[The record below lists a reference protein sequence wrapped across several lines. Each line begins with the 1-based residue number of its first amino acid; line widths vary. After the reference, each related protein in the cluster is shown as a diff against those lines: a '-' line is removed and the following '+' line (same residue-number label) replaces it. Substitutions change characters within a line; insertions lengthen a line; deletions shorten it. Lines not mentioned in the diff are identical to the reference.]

1 MISLSLYDLLW
12 NLPVAVSPKNKAE
25 RVPMNY
31 TVQHIAEI
39 TNAQVIGDGNLVI
52 RNIAYDSRIIYST
65 KNTAFIAINTHKN
78 SGEKFIESAIDRGIN
93 VIISEHHYPDFENIT
108 WIIVENSV
116 EFLQK
121 LAKYHFENSHLQSIG
136 ITGSNGKTI
145 LKEWLYQCLWNEFPT
160 VKSPKSF
167 NSQIGLPL
175 SLLQINSTHKL
186 GIFEVGISKPDEM
199 EKLENIFHPQ
209 IGLLTHIGT
218 AHAANFSS
226 EEELIDEKIRLFK
239 DSEVIIYNGDNSS
252 VDQKI
257 KKSYSGRK
265 LISYG
270 IKKENNVFIKSNIS
284 RDENIIVEYFGEE
297 ISFPAHQRDEA
308 TLTNAMALITV
319 LKELNIENKKIVE
332 KINLLKAVEMRLESI
347 EGVKGNI
354 IINDSFN
361 LDLDSLKTALQFL
374 KEYNKSKKSLVL
386 TDIVGVNVNSQ
397 ELYEEVSELV
407 NEQHFDSVF
416 LIGDEISK
424 FSELFKAKTYT
435 FIDTKELIESK
446 HLTEIENQIVLLKGA
461 RKFEIEKLKDIL
473 ELRKHDT
480 VLEVNLNAILHNINY
495 HKSLLKPGTKMM
507 AMVKANAYGLGSFEV
522 SEFLQHHHIDYLGVA
537 YADEGVELRKKGITT
552 PIIVMNPEQHSYQTI
567 IEYDLE
573 PEIYSFRV
581 LELFYEAVQKSGY
594 DKKYPIHIKLETG
607 MHRLGFKDFELD
619 QLSETLSEKNLK
631 VQSMFSHLS
640 SSDMPEERAF
650 TLKQFEVFEKNSS
663 YLIEK
668 LGYTP
673 IRHILNSSGITS
685 YSEHQYDMVRI
696 GIGMLGES
704 SDHEIQKQLQSV
716 VSFKTVISQISMV
729 EGGESV
735 GYSRRYKADHLTRI
749 ATVPVGYADGIPR
762 LIGNQVGSLGVNK
775 TLAPIVGNI
784 CMDMMMINVDNI
796 PNVKEGDTVT
806 VFNAKPSLKEF
817 AGYCKTIT
825 YEVLTSISP
834 RVKRIYIKD

>member
-1 MISLSLYDLLW
+1 
-12 NLPVAVSPKNKAE
+12 
-25 RVPMNY
+25 MNY

-39 TNAQVIGDGNLVI
+39 TNAQIIGDGNLMI
-52 RNIAYDSRIIYST
+52 KNIAYDSRIIYST
-65 KNTAFIAINTHKN
+65 KNTAFIAINTPKN

-93 VIISEHHYPDFENIT
+93 VIISEHHYQEFENIT

-121 LAKYHFENSHLQSIG
+121 LAKYHFENSHLRSIG

-175 SLLQINSTHKL
+175 SLLQVNTSHQL
-186 GIFEVGISKPDEM
+186 GIFEVGISKPHEM
-199 EKLENIFHPQ
+199 EKLEDMFHPQ

-226 EEELIDEKIRLFK
+226 EEQLIDEKICLFK
-239 DSEVIIYNGDNSS
+239 NSEVIIYNGDNSL
-252 VDQKI
+252 VEQKI
-257 KKSYSGRK
+257 KKSYSDKK

-270 IKKENNVFIKSNIS
+270 FKKDNQVFIKNNIS
-284 RDENIIVEYFGEE
+284 KDDNIIVEYFGEE

-332 KINLLKAVEMRLESI
+332 KINLLKAVEMRLEAI
-347 EGVKGNI
+347 EGIKGNI
-354 IINDSFN
+354 VINDSFN

-374 KEYNKSKKSLVL
+374 NEYNKSKKSLVL
-386 TDIVGVNVNSQ
+386 TDIVGVNSNAK

-446 HLTEIENQIVLLKGA
+446 HLTEIENQIILLKGA
-461 RKFEIEKLKDIL
+461 RKFEIERLKDIL

-495 HKSLLKPGTKMM
+495 HKSLLNPGTKMM
-507 AMVKANAYGLGSFEV
+507 AMVKANAYGLGSYEV

-537 YADEGVELRKKGITT
+537 YVDEGVELRKKGITT

-567 IEYDLE
+567 IEYNLE

-619 QLSETLSEKNLK
+619 QLSETLSQKNLK

-640 SSDMPEERAF
+640 SSDMPEEKEF
-650 TLKQFEVFEKNSS
+650 TLKQLEVFEKNSS

-668 LGYTP
+668 LEYTP
-673 IRHILNSSGITS
+673 LRHILNSSGITS
-685 YSEHQYDMVRI
+685 YTNYQFDMVRI

-704 SDHEIQKQLQSV
+704 PDNEIQKQLQSV

-729 EGGESV
+729 ENGESV
-735 GYSRRYKADHLTRI
+735 GYSRRYKADHPTRI
-749 ATVPVGYADGIPR
+749 ATIPVGYADGIPR
-762 LIGNQVGSLGVNK
+762 LIGNQVGNVGINK

>member
-1 MISLSLYDLLW
+1 MD
-12 NLPVAVSPKNKAE
+12 
-25 RVPMNY
+25 Y

-39 TNAQVIGDGNLVI
+39 TNAQIIGDGNLLI
-52 RNIAYDSRIIYST
+52 KNIAYDSRIIYST
-65 KNTAFIAINTHKN
+65 KNTAFIAINTSKN

-93 VIISEHHYPDFENIT
+93 IIISEHHYPGFENIT

-116 EFLQK
+116 DFLQK
-121 LAKYHFENSHLQSIG
+121 LAKYHFENSHIQSIG

-175 SLLQINSTHKL
+175 SLLQINSSYQL
-186 GIFEVGISKPDEM
+186 GIFEVGISKPHEM

-226 EEELIDEKIRLFK
+226 EEELIDEKIKLFK
-239 DSEVIIYNGDNSS
+239 DSEVIIYNGDHSL

-257 KKSYSGRK
+257 KNSYSDKK

-270 IKKENNVFIKSNIS
+270 FKKDNQVFIKNNIS
-284 RDENIIVEYFGEE
+284 KDENIIVEYFGEE

-319 LKELNIENKKIVE
+319 LKELHIENKKIVE
-332 KINLLKAVEMRLESI
+332 KINLLKAVEMRLEAI
-347 EGVKGNI
+347 EGNKSNI
-354 IINDSFN
+354 VINDSFN

-374 KEYNKSKKSLVL
+374 NEYNKPKKSLVL
-386 TDIVGVNVNSQ
+386 TDIVGVNSNSQ

-407 NEQHFDSVF
+407 NEQNFDSVF
-416 LIGDEISK
+416 LIGDEISL
-424 FSELFKAKTYT
+424 FSELFKTKTYT
-435 FIDTKELIESK
+435 FIDTRELIESK
-446 HLTEIENQIVLLKGA
+446 YLTELENQIILLKGA
-461 RKFEIEKLKDIL
+461 RKFEIERLKDIL

-507 AMVKANAYGLGSFEV
+507 AMVKANAYGLGSYEV

-537 YADEGVELRKKGITT
+537 YVDEGVELRKKGITT
-552 PIIVMNPEQHSYQTI
+552 PIIVMNPEQHSYHTI
-567 IEYDLE
+567 IEYNLE

-581 LELFYEAVQKSGY
+581 LELFYEAVQKSGH

-619 QLSETLSEKNLK
+619 QLSETLSQKNLK

-640 SSDMPEERAF
+640 SSDMPEEKEF
-650 TLKQFEVFEKNSS
+650 TLKQLAVFEKNSS
-663 YLIEK
+663 YLTEK

-685 YSEHQYDMVRI
+685 YTDHQYDMVRI

-704 SDHEIQKQLQSV
+704 PDDEIQKQLQSV

-729 EGGESV
+729 ENGESV
-735 GYSRRYKADHLTRI
+735 GYSRKYKADHPTRI
-749 ATVPVGYADGIPR
+749 ATIPVGYADGIPR
-762 LIGNQVGSLGVNK
+762 LIGNQVGNLGVNK

-834 RVKRIYIKD
+834 RVKRIYIKN

>member
-1 MISLSLYDLLW
+1 
-12 NLPVAVSPKNKAE
+12 
-25 RVPMNY
+25 MNY
-31 TVQHIAEI
+31 TVQQIAAI
-39 TNAQVIGDGNLVI
+39 TNAQVIGDGDLMI
-52 RNIAYDSRIIYST
+52 KNIAFDSRIIYST

-78 SGEKFIESAIDRGIN
+78 SGEKFIESAIDRGIQ
-93 VIISEHHYPDFENIT
+93 VIISEHQYPQFENIT

-116 EFLQK
+116 DFLQK
-121 LAKYHFENSHLQSIG
+121 LAKYHFEHSHLQSIG

-175 SLLQINSTHKL
+175 SLLQINTSHTL
-186 GIFEVGISKPDEM
+186 GIFEVGISQPDEM
-199 EKLENIFHPQ
+199 ENLENIFHPQ

-226 EEELIDEKIRLFK
+226 EEELIDEKIKLFK
-239 DSEVIIYNGDNSS
+239 DSQVIIYNGDHSLVS
-252 VDQKI
+252 KKI
-257 KKSYSGRK
+257 KDLYSDKK

-270 IKKENNVFIKSNIS
+270 LKKENQVFIKNNIS
-284 RDENIIVEYFGEE
+284 KGENIIVEYFGQE

-308 TLTNAMALITV
+308 TLTNALALITV
-319 LKELNIENKKIVE
+319 LKELHVENQKIVE
-332 KINLLKAVEMRLESI
+332 KINTLKAVEMRLEAI
-347 EGVKGNI
+347 EGIKGNI
-354 IINDSFN
+354 VINDSFN

-374 KEYNKSKKSLVL
+374 KEYNKPKKSLVL
-386 TDIVGVNVNSQ
+386 TDIVGVNTNSQ

-424 FSELFKAKTYT
+424 FSELFKSKTYT

-446 HLTEIENQIVLLKGA
+446 HLTELENQIILLKGA
-461 RKFEIEKLKDIL
+461 RKFEIERLKDIL

-480 VLEVNLNAILHNINY
+480 VLEINLNAILHNINY

-507 AMVKANAYGLGSFEV
+507 AMVKANAYGLGSYEI

-537 YADEGVELRKKGITT
+537 FADEGAELRKKGITT
-552 PIIVMNPEQHSYQTI
+552 PIVVMNPEQHSYQTI
-567 IEYDLE
+567 IDYNLE

-581 LELFYEAVQKSGY
+581 LDLFYEAVQKSGY
-594 DKKYPIHIKLETG
+594 DQKYPIHIKLETG

-619 QLSETLSEKNLK
+619 QLSETLDHKNLK

-640 SSDMPEERAF
+640 SSDVPEEKEF
-650 TLKQFEVFEKNSS
+650 TLNQLETFEKNSS

-673 IRHILNSSGITS
+673 IRHILNSSGITC
-685 YSEHQYDMVRI
+685 YTNYQYNMVRI

-704 SDHEIQKQLQSV
+704 PSSEIQKQLQSV
-716 VSFKTVISQISMV
+716 VSFKTVISQISLV
-729 EGGESV
+729 ENGESV
-735 GYSRRYKADHLTRI
+735 GYSRKYKTDHQTRI
-749 ATVPVGYADGIPR
+749 ATIPVGYADGIPR
-762 LIGNQVGSLGVNK
+762 LIGNQIGKLGVHK

-784 CMDMMMINVDNI
+784 CMDMMMLNVDNI

-806 VFNAKPSLKEF
+806 IFNAYPSLKEF
-817 AGYCKTIT
+817 AAYCKTIT

>member
-1 MISLSLYDLLW
+1 
-12 NLPVAVSPKNKAE
+12 
-25 RVPMNY
+25 MNY
-31 TVQHIAEI
+31 TVQQIAAI
-39 TNAQVIGDGNLVI
+39 TNAEVIGDKNLVV
-52 RNIAYDSRIIYST
+52 RNIAYDSRIIYSI

-78 SGEKFIESAIDRGIN
+78 SGEKFIEAAIDRGITI
-93 VIISEHHYPDFENIT
+93 IISEHHYPQFENIT
-108 WIIVENSV
+108 WVIVKNSV
-116 EFLQK
+116 DFLQQ
-121 LAKYHFENSHLQSIG
+121 LAKYHFENSHLRSIG

-175 SLLQINSTHKL
+175 SLLQINDSHQL
-186 GIFEVGISKPDEM
+186 GIFEVGISHPNEM

-209 IGLLTHIGT
+209 IGLLTHIGN

-226 EEELIDEKIRLFK
+226 EEELIDEKIKLFK
-239 DSEVIIYNGDNSS
+239 DSEVIIYNGDHSL

-257 KKSYSGRK
+257 KKLYADKK

-270 IKKENNVFIKSNIS
+270 FKEENQVFIKKNTK
-284 RDENIIVEYFGEE
+284 DENIVVEYFGEE
-297 ISFPAHQRDEA
+297 ISFPAHQRDES
-308 TLTNAMALITV
+308 TLTNATALIAV
-319 LKELNIENKKIVE
+319 LKVLQVENKKIVE
-332 KINLLKAVEMRLESI
+332 KINLLKAVEMRLEAI
-347 EGVKGNI
+347 EGIKGNI
-354 IINDSFN
+354 VINDSFN

-374 KEYNKSKKSLVL
+374 KEYNKPKKSLVL
-386 TDIVGVNVNSQ
+386 TDIVGVNTNSQ

-407 NEQHFDSVF
+407 NEQNFDSVF
-416 LIGDEISK
+416 LIGNEISI
-424 FSELFKAKTYT
+424 FSDLFKSKTFT
-435 FIDTKELIESK
+435 FTDTKELIESK
-446 HLTEIENQIVLLKGA
+446 HLSEIENQIILLKGA

-480 VLEVNLNAILHNINY
+480 VLEINLNAILHNINY

-507 AMVKANAYGLGSFEV
+507 AMVKANAYGLGSYEI

-537 YADEGVELRKKGITT
+537 FADEGVELRKKGITT
-552 PIIVMNPEQHSYQTI
+552 PIVVMNPEQHSYQTI
-567 IEYDLE
+567 IEYNLE

-607 MHRLGFKDFELD
+607 MHRLGFKGFELD
-619 QLSETLSEKNLK
+619 QLSETLSQKNLK
-631 VQSMFSHLS
+631 VQSIFSHLS
-640 SSDMPEERAF
+640 SSDMPEEREF
-650 TLKQFEVFEKNSS
+650 TLDQLKTFDKNSS

-668 LGYTP
+668 LGYVP

-685 YSEHQYDMVRI
+685 YTNHQYDMVRI

-704 SDHEIQKQLQSV
+704 PDSEIQKQLQSV

-729 EGGESV
+729 ENGESV
-735 GYSRRYKADHLTRI
+735 GYSRKFKPDHPTKI
-749 ATVPVGYADGIPR
+749 ATIPVGYADGIPR
-762 LIGNQVGSLGVNK
+762 LIGNQVGSLGVHK

-784 CMDMMMINVDNI
+784 CMDMMMINVENI
-796 PNVKEGDTVT
+796 PNVKEGDMVT

>member
-1 MISLSLYDLLW
+1 
-12 NLPVAVSPKNKAE
+12 
-25 RVPMNY
+25 MNY

-39 TNAQVIGDGNLVI
+39 TNAQIIGDGNLMI
-52 RNIAYDSRIIYST
+52 KNIAYDSRIIYST

-93 VIISEHHYPDFENIT
+93 VIISEHHFPEFENIT

-121 LAKYHFENSHLQSIG
+121 LAKYHFENSHLQSVG

-175 SLLQINSTHKL
+175 SLLQINSSYQL
-186 GIFEVGISKPDEM
+186 GIFEVGISKPHEM
-199 EKLENIFHPQ
+199 EKLENMFHPQ

-226 EEELIDEKIRLFK
+226 EDELIDEKIKLFK
-239 DSEVIIYNGDNSS
+239 NSEVIIYNGDNSL
-252 VDQKI
+252 VEQKI
-257 KKSYSGRK
+257 KQSYPDKK

-270 IKKENNVFIKSNIS
+270 FKKKNQVFIKSNVS
-284 RDENIIVEYFGEE
+284 KDDNIIVDYFGEE
-297 ISFPAHQRDEA
+297 ITFPAHQRDEA
-308 TLTNAMALITV
+308 TLTNATALITV
-319 LKELNIENKKIVE
+319 LKELNIKNKKIVE
-332 KINLLKAVEMRLESI
+332 KINLLKAVEMRLEAI
-347 EGVKGNI
+347 EGIKGNI
-354 IINDSFN
+354 VINDSFN

-374 KEYNKSKKSLVL
+374 NEYNKSKKSLVL
-386 TDIVGVNVNSQ
+386 TDIVGVSTNVK

-416 LIGDEISK
+416 LIGDEISN

-446 HLTEIENQIVLLKGA
+446 HLTEIENQIILLKGA
-461 RKFEIEKLKDIL
+461 RKFEIERLKDIL

-507 AMVKANAYGLGSFEV
+507 AMVKANAYGLGSYEV

-537 YADEGVELRKKGITT
+537 YVDEGVELRKKGITT

-567 IEYDLE
+567 IEYNLE

-619 QLSETLSEKNLK
+619 QLSETLSQKNVK
-631 VQSMFSHLS
+631 VQSLFSHLS
-640 SSDMPEERAF
+640 SSDMPEEKEF
-650 TLKQFEVFEKNSS
+650 TLKQLEVFEKNSS
-663 YLIEK
+663 YLIQK
-668 LGYTP
+668 LEYTP
-673 IRHILNSSGITS
+673 LRHILNSSGITS
-685 YSEHQYDMVRI
+685 YTNYQFDMVRI

-704 SDHEIQKQLQSV
+704 PDNEIQKQLQSV

-729 EGGESV
+729 ENGESV
-735 GYSRRYKADHLTRI
+735 GYSRKYKADHLTRI
-749 ATVPVGYADGIPR
+749 ATIPVGYADGIPR
-762 LIGNQVGSLGVNK
+762 LIGNQVGNVGVNK
-775 TLAPIVGNI
+775 TLAPIIGNI
-784 CMDMMMINVDNI
+784 CMDMMMINIDDI

-817 AGYCKTIT
+817 AAYCKTIT

>member
-1 MISLSLYDLLW
+1 
-12 NLPVAVSPKNKAE
+12 
-25 RVPMNY
+25 MNY
-31 TVQHIAEI
+31 TVQQIAAI
-39 TNAQVIGDGNLVI
+39 TNAQVIGDGDLMI
-52 RNIAYDSRIIYST
+52 KNIAFDSRIIYST

-78 SGEKFIESAIDRGIN
+78 SGEKFIESAIDRGIQ
-93 VIISEHHYPDFENIT
+93 VIISEHQYPQFENIT

-116 EFLQK
+116 DFLQK
-121 LAKYHFENSHLQSIG
+121 LAKYHFEHSHLQSIG

-175 SLLQINSTHKL
+175 SLLQINTSHTL
-186 GIFEVGISKPDEM
+186 GIFEVGISQPDEM
-199 EKLENIFHPQ
+199 ENLENIFHPQ

-226 EEELIDEKIRLFK
+226 EEELVDEKIKLFK
-239 DSEVIIYNGDNSS
+239 DSQVIIYNGDHSLVS
-252 VDQKI
+252 KKI
-257 KKSYSGRK
+257 KDLYSDKK

-270 IKKENNVFIKSNIS
+270 LKKENQVFIKNNIS
-284 RDENIIVEYFGEE
+284 KGENIVVEYFGQE

-308 TLTNAMALITV
+308 TLTNALALITV
-319 LKELNIENKKIVE
+319 LKELHIENQKIVE
-332 KINLLKAVEMRLESI
+332 KINTLKAVEMRLEAI
-347 EGVKGNI
+347 EGIKGNI
-354 IINDSFN
+354 VINDSFN

-374 KEYNKSKKSLVL
+374 KEYNKPKKSLVL
-386 TDIVGVNVNSQ
+386 TDIVGVNTNSQ

-424 FSELFKAKTYT
+424 FSELFKSKTYT

-446 HLTEIENQIVLLKGA
+446 YLTELENQIILLKGA
-461 RKFEIEKLKDIL
+461 RKFEIERLKDIL

-480 VLEVNLNAILHNINY
+480 VLEINLNAILHNINY

-507 AMVKANAYGLGSFEV
+507 AMVKANAYGLGSYEI

-537 YADEGVELRKKGITT
+537 FADEGAELRKKGITT
-552 PIIVMNPEQHSYQTI
+552 PIVVMNPEQHSYQTI
-567 IEYDLE
+567 IDYNLE

-581 LELFYEAVQKSGY
+581 LDLFYEAVQKSGY
-594 DKKYPIHIKLETG
+594 DQKYPIHIKLETG

-619 QLSETLSEKNLK
+619 QLSETLDHKNLK

-640 SSDMPEERAF
+640 SSDVPEEKEF
-650 TLKQFEVFEKNSS
+650 TLNQLETFEKNSS

-685 YSEHQYDMVRI
+685 YTNYQYNMVRI

-704 SDHEIQKQLQSV
+704 PSSEIQKQLQSV
-716 VSFKTVISQISMV
+716 VSFKTVISQISLV
-729 EGGESV
+729 ENGESV
-735 GYSRRYKADHLTRI
+735 GYSRKYKTDHQTRI
-749 ATVPVGYADGIPR
+749 ATIPVGYADGIPR
-762 LIGNQVGSLGVNK
+762 LIGNQIGKLGVHK

-784 CMDMMMINVDNI
+784 CMDMMMLNVDNI

-806 VFNAKPSLKEF
+806 IFNAYPSLKEF
-817 AGYCKTIT
+817 AAYCKTIT

>member
-1 MISLSLYDLLW
+1 MISLSLYDLFW

-78 SGEKFIESAIDRGIN
+78 SGEKFIESAIDRGIS
-93 VIISEHHYPDFENIT
+93 VIISEHHHPEYENVT

-116 EFLQK
+116 DFLQK

-175 SLLQINSTHKL
+175 SLLQINNTHKL

-270 IKKENNVFIKSNIS
+270 FKKENNVFIKNNIS
-284 RDENIIVEYFGEE
+284 KDENIIVDYFGEE

-386 TDIVGVNVNSQ
+386 TDIVGVNVNLQ

-446 HLTEIENQIVLLKGA
+446 HLIEIENQIILLKGA

>member
-1 MISLSLYDLLW
+1 
-12 NLPVAVSPKNKAE
+12 
-25 RVPMNY
+25 MNY

-39 TNAQVIGDGNLVI
+39 TNSQFIGDGSLLI
-52 RNIAYDSRIIYST
+52 KNIAYDSRIIYSI

-78 SGEKFIESAIDRGIN
+78 SGEKFIESAMDKGIN
-93 VIISEHHYPDFENIT
+93 VIISEHHYPAFENIT

-121 LAKYHFENSHLQSIG
+121 LAKYHFEHSHLQSIG

-175 SLLQINSTHKL
+175 SLLQINNSHQL
-186 GIFEVGISKPDEM
+186 GIFEVGISKPHEM

-226 EEELIDEKIRLFK
+226 EEELINEKIILFK
-239 DSEVIIYNGDNSS
+239 NSEVIIYNGDNFL

-257 KKSYSGRK
+257 KKSYSDKK
-265 LISYG
+265 LIAYG
-270 IKKENNVFIKSNIS
+270 FKKENQVFIKNNIS
-284 RDENIIVEYFGEE
+284 KDENIIVEYLGEE

-308 TLTNAMALITV
+308 TLTNAMALISV

-332 KINLLKAVEMRLESI
+332 KINLLKAVEMRLEAI
-347 EGVKGNI
+347 EGIKGNI

-374 KEYNKSKKSLVL
+374 NEYKKSKKSLVL
-386 TDIVGVNVNSQ
+386 TDIVGVNSNAK

-407 NEQHFDSVF
+407 NEQNFDSVF
-416 LIGDEISK
+416 LIGDEISN
-424 FSELFKAKTYT
+424 FSELFKTKTYT

-446 HLTEIENQIVLLKGA
+446 HLTEIENQIILLKGA

-567 IEYDLE
+567 IEYNLE

-619 QLSETLSEKNLK
+619 QLNETLSHKNVK

-640 SSDMPEERAF
+640 SSDMPEEKEF
-650 TLKQFEVFEKNSS
+650 TLKQLEVFEKNSS

-673 IRHILNSSGITS
+673 IRHILNSAGITS
-685 YSEHQYDMVRI
+685 YKDHQHDMVRI

-704 SDHEIQKQLQSV
+704 ADPEIQKQLRSV
-716 VSFKTVISQISMV
+716 VSFKTVISQISTV
-729 EGGESV
+729 ENGESV
-735 GYSRRYKADHLTRI
+735 GYSRRYKADHPTRI
-749 ATVPVGYADGIPR
+749 ATIPVGYADGIPR
-762 LIGNQVGSLGVNK
+762 LIGNQVGNVGVNK

-784 CMDMMMINVDNI
+784 CMDMMMINVDHI

>member
-1 MISLSLYDLLW
+1 
-12 NLPVAVSPKNKAE
+12 
-25 RVPMNY
+25 MNY

-39 TNAQVIGDGNLVI
+39 TNAQVIGDGSLTI
-52 RNIAYDSRIIYST
+52 KNIAYDSRIIYSI

-78 SGEKFIESAIDRGIN
+78 SGEKFIESAIDRGIK
-93 VIISEHHYPDFENIT
+93 VIISEHQYPDFEDIT
-108 WIIVENSV
+108 WILVDNSV

-175 SLLQINSTHKL
+175 SLLQISHSHTL

-226 EEELIDEKIRLFK
+226 EEELIDEKILLFK
-239 DSEVIIYNGDNSS
+239 NSKVIIYNGDNSKVS
-252 VDQKI
+252 QKI
-257 KKSYSGRK
+257 KESYGDKK

-270 IKKENNVFIKSNIS
+270 LQKENQVFIKNNIS
-284 RDENIIVEYFGEE
+284 RDENIIVDYFGEE

-308 TLTNAMALITV
+308 TLTNALALITV
-319 LKELNIENKKIVE
+319 LKELHIENKKIVE
-332 KINLLKAVEMRLESI
+332 KINLLKAVEMRLEAI
-347 EGVKGNI
+347 EGIKGNI
-354 IINDSFN
+354 VINDSFN

-374 KEYNKSKKSLVL
+374 NEYNKPKKSLVL
-386 TDIVGVNVNSQ
+386 TDIVGVNTNSR

-424 FSELFKAKTYT
+424 FSELFNTKTYT
-435 FIDTKELIESK
+435 FIDTRELIDSK
-446 HLTEIENQIVLLKGA
+446 HLTELENQIILLKGA

-495 HKSLLKPGTKMM
+495 HKSLLKPETKMM
-507 AMVKANAYGLGSFEV
+507 AMVKANAYGLGSYEI

-537 YADEGVELRKKGITT
+537 YVDEGVELRKKGITI

-567 IEYDLE
+567 IEYNLE

-581 LELFYEAVQKSGY
+581 LDLFYEAVQKSGY

-607 MHRLGFKDFELD
+607 MHRLGFKDSELD
-619 QLSETLSEKNLK
+619 RLSETLSLKNLK

-640 SSDMPEERAF
+640 SSDMPEEKAF
-650 TLKQFEVFEKNSS
+650 TMKQLEVFEKNST
-663 YLIEK
+663 YLTEL
-668 LGYTP
+668 LGYSP

-685 YSEHQYDMVRI
+685 YTNHQYDMVRI

-704 SDHEIQKQLQSV
+704 PDTEIQRQLQPV
-716 VSFKTVISQISMV
+716 VSFKTVISQISTV
-729 EGGESV
+729 KAGESV
-735 GYSRRYKADHLTRI
+735 GYSRKYKAEQPTMI
-749 ATVPVGYADGIPR
+749 ATIPVGYADGIPR
-762 LIGNQVGSLGVNK
+762 LIGNQVGNVGINK
-775 TLAPIVGNI
+775 ILAPIVGNI

-796 PNVKEGDTVT
+796 PLVKEGDMVT
-806 VFNAKPSLKEF
+806 VFNAKPTLKEF

>member
-1 MISLSLYDLLW
+1 
-12 NLPVAVSPKNKAE
+12 
-25 RVPMNY
+25 MNY

-39 TNAQVIGDGNLVI
+39 TNAQVIGDGNLLI
-52 RNIAYDSRIIYST
+52 KNIAYDSRIIYST
-65 KNTAFIAINTHKN
+65 KNTAFIAINTQKN
-78 SGEKFIESAIDRGIN
+78 SGEKFIESAMDRGIN

-145 LKEWLYQCLWNEFPT
+145 LKEWLYQCVWNEFPT

-175 SLLQINSTHKL
+175 SLLQINSSHKL

-226 EEELIDEKIRLFK
+226 EEELIDEKIILFK
-239 DSEVIIYNGDNSS
+239 NSEVIIYNGDNSL

-257 KKSYSGRK
+257 KNSYSDKK

-270 IKKENNVFIKSNIS
+270 FKKENQVFIKNNIS
-284 RDENIIVEYFGEE
+284 KDENIIVDYFGEE
-297 ISFPAHQRDEA
+297 ISFPVHQRDEA
-308 TLTNAMALITV
+308 TLTNAMALISV

-332 KINLLKAVEMRLESI
+332 KINLLKAVEMRLEAI
-347 EGVKGNI
+347 EGIKGNI
-354 IINDSFN
+354 VINDSFN

-374 KEYNKSKKSLVL
+374 NEYNKSKKSLVL
-386 TDIVGVNVNSQ
+386 TDIVGVNSNAK

-416 LIGDEISK
+416 LIGNEIST
-424 FSELFKAKTYT
+424 FSELFKSKTFT

-446 HLTEIENQIVLLKGA
+446 YLTELENQIILLKGA

-480 VLEVNLNAILHNINY
+480 VLEVNLNALLHNINY

-567 IEYDLE
+567 IEYNLE

-619 QLSETLSEKNLK
+619 QLSETLSQKNVK

-640 SSDMPEERAF
+640 SSDMPEEKEF
-650 TLKQFEVFEKNSS
+650 TLKQLDIFEKNSS
-663 YLIEK
+663 YLIDK

-673 IRHILNSSGITS
+673 IRHILNSAGITN
-685 YSEHQYDMVRI
+685 YKDHQHDMVRI

-704 SDHEIQKQLQSV
+704 ADPEIQKQLRSV
-716 VSFKTVISQISMV
+716 VSFKTVISQISTV
-729 EGGESV
+729 ENGESV
-735 GYSRRYKADHLTRI
+735 GYSRKYKADHPTRI
-749 ATVPVGYADGIPR
+749 ATIPVGYADGIPR
-762 LIGNQVGSLGVNK
+762 LIGNQVGNVGVNK

-806 VFNAKPSLKEF
+806 VFNAQPSLKEF

>member
-1 MISLSLYDLLW
+1 
-12 NLPVAVSPKNKAE
+12 
-25 RVPMNY
+25 MNY
-31 TVQHIAEI
+31 TVQQIAAI
-39 TNAQVIGDGNLVI
+39 TNAEVIGDKNLVV
-52 RNIAYDSRIIYST
+52 RNIAYDSRIIYSI

-78 SGEKFIESAIDRGIN
+78 SGEKFIEAAIDRGITI
-93 VIISEHHYPDFENIT
+93 IISEHHYPQFENIT
-108 WIIVENSV
+108 WVIVKNSV
-116 EFLQK
+116 DFLQQ
-121 LAKYHFENSHLQSIG
+121 LAKYHFENSHLRSIG

-175 SLLQINSTHKL
+175 SLLQINDSHQL
-186 GIFEVGISKPDEM
+186 GIFEVGISHPNEM

-209 IGLLTHIGT
+209 IGLLTHIGN

-226 EEELIDEKIRLFK
+226 EKELIDEKIKLFK
-239 DSEVIIYNGDNSS
+239 DSEVIIYNGDHSL

-257 KKSYSGRK
+257 KKLYADKK

-270 IKKENNVFIKSNIS
+270 FKEENQVFIKKNTK
-284 RDENIIVEYFGEE
+284 DENIVVEYFGEE
-297 ISFPAHQRDEA
+297 ISFPAHQRDES
-308 TLTNAMALITV
+308 TLTNATALIAV
-319 LKELNIENKKIVE
+319 LKVLQVENKKIVE
-332 KINLLKAVEMRLESI
+332 KINLLKAVEMRLEAI
-347 EGVKGNI
+347 EGIKGNI
-354 IINDSFN
+354 VINDSFN

-374 KEYNKSKKSLVL
+374 KEYNKPKKSLVL
-386 TDIVGVNVNSQ
+386 TDIVGVNTNSQ

-407 NEQHFDSVF
+407 NEQNFDSVF
-416 LIGDEISK
+416 LIGNEIST
-424 FSELFKAKTYT
+424 FSDLFKSKTFT
-435 FIDTKELIESK
+435 FTDTKELIESK
-446 HLTEIENQIVLLKGA
+446 HLSEIENQIILLKGA

-480 VLEVNLNAILHNINY
+480 VLEINLNAILHNINY

-507 AMVKANAYGLGSFEV
+507 AMVKANAYGLGSYEI

-537 YADEGVELRKKGITT
+537 FADEGVELRKKGITT
-552 PIIVMNPEQHSYQTI
+552 PIVVMNPEQHSYQTI
-567 IEYDLE
+567 IEYNLE

-607 MHRLGFKDFELD
+607 MHRLGFKGFELD
-619 QLSETLSEKNLK
+619 QLSETLSQKNLK
-631 VQSMFSHLS
+631 VQSIFSHLS
-640 SSDMPEERAF
+640 SSDMPEEREF
-650 TLKQFEVFEKNSS
+650 TLDQLKTFDKNSS

-668 LGYTP
+668 LGYVP

-685 YSEHQYDMVRI
+685 YTNHQYDMVRI

-704 SDHEIQKQLQSV
+704 PDSEIQKQLQSV

-729 EGGESV
+729 ENGESV
-735 GYSRRYKADHLTRI
+735 GYSRKFKPDHPTKI
-749 ATVPVGYADGIPR
+749 ATIPVGYADGIPR
-762 LIGNQVGSLGVNK
+762 LIGNQVGSLGVHK

-784 CMDMMMINVDNI
+784 CMDMMMINVENI
-796 PNVKEGDTVT
+796 PNVKEGDMVT

>member
-1 MISLSLYDLLW
+1 
-12 NLPVAVSPKNKAE
+12 
-25 RVPMNY
+25 MNY
-31 TVQHIAEI
+31 TVQQIAEI
-39 TNAQVIGDGNLVI
+39 TNAEIIGDKTLVVK
-52 RNIAYDSRIIYST
+52 NIAYDSRIIYSI

-78 SGEKFIESAIDRGIN
+78 SGEKFIEAAIDRGIN
-93 VIISEHHYPDFENIT
+93 IIISEHHYPQFENII
-108 WIIVENSV
+108 WIIVKNSV
-116 EFLQK
+116 DFLQQ
-121 LAKYHFENSHLQSIG
+121 LAKYHYENSHLRSIG

-175 SLLQINSTHKL
+175 SLLQINNSHQL
-186 GIFEVGISKPDEM
+186 GIFEVGISHPNEM
-199 EKLENIFHPQ
+199 EKLEHIFHPQ

-226 EEELIDEKIRLFK
+226 EEELIDEKIKLFK
-239 DSEVIIYNGDNSS
+239 DSEVIIYNGDHSL
-252 VDQKI
+252 VDEKI
-257 KKSYSGRK
+257 KKLYSDKK

-270 IKKENNVFIKSNIS
+270 FKKENQVFIKKNIK
-284 RDENIIVEYFGEE
+284 DENIVVDYFGEE
-297 ISFPAHQRDEA
+297 ISFPAHQRDES
-308 TLTNAMALITV
+308 TLTNATALISV
-319 LKELNIENKKIVE
+319 LKVLQVENKKIVE
-332 KINLLKAVEMRLESI
+332 KINLLKAVEMRLEAI
-347 EGVKGNI
+347 EGIKGNI

-374 KEYNKSKKSLVL
+374 KEYNKPKKSLVL
-386 TDIVGVNVNSQ
+386 TDIVGVNSNSQ

-407 NEQHFDSVF
+407 NEQNFDSVF
-416 LIGDEISK
+416 LIGDEISN
-424 FSELFKAKTYT
+424 FSELFKSNTYT

-446 HLTEIENQIVLLKGA
+446 HLSEIENQIILLKGA

-480 VLEVNLNAILHNINY
+480 VLEINLNAILHNINY
-495 HKSLLKPGTKMM
+495 HKSLLRPKTKMM
-507 AMVKANAYGLGSFEV
+507 AMVKANAYGLGSYEI

-537 YADEGVELRKKGITT
+537 FADEGVELRKKGITT
-552 PIIVMNPEQHSYQTI
+552 PIVVMNPEQHSYQTI
-567 IEYDLE
+567 IEYNLE

-607 MHRLGFKDFELD
+607 MHRLGFKGFELD

-631 VQSMFSHLS
+631 VQSIFSHLS
-640 SSDMPEERAF
+640 SSDLPEEKEF
-650 TLKQFEVFEKNSS
+650 TLDQLKTFDKNSS
-663 YLIEK
+663 HLIEK

-685 YSEHQYDMVRI
+685 YTDHQYDMVRI

-704 SDHEIQKQLQSV
+704 PDTEIQKQLQSV

-735 GYSRRYKADHLTRI
+735 GYSRRFKADHLTKI

-762 LIGNQVGSLGVNK
+762 LIGNQVGNLGVHK

-784 CMDMMMINVDNI
+784 CMDMMMINVENI

-806 VFNAKPSLKEF
+806 VFNAKPTLKEF

>member
-1 MISLSLYDLLW
+1 
-12 NLPVAVSPKNKAE
+12 
-25 RVPMNY
+25 MNY
-31 TVQHIAEI
+31 TVQQVADI
-39 TNAQVIGDGNLVI
+39 TNSQIIGDKDLMI
-52 RNIAYDSRIIYST
+52 KNIAFDSRIIYSI

-78 SGEKFIESAIDRGIN
+78 SGEKFIESAIGRGIN
-93 VIISEHHYPDFENIT
+93 VIISEHQYPQFENIT

-175 SLLQINSTHKL
+175 SLLQINNSYKL
-186 GIFEVGISKPDEM
+186 GIFEVGISHPHEM

-226 EEELIDEKIRLFK
+226 EEELIDEKIKLFK
-239 DSEVIIYNGDNSS
+239 DSEVIIYNGDHSL
-252 VDQKI
+252 VDEKI
-257 KKSYSGRK
+257 KKLYPGKK

-270 IKKENNVFIKSNIS
+270 LKIENNVFIKNNIS
-284 RDENIIVEYFGEE
+284 KDENVIVEYFGEE

-332 KINLLKAVEMRLESI
+332 KINLLKAVEMRLEAI
-347 EGVKGNI
+347 EGNKGNI

-374 KEYNKSKKSLVL
+374 NEYNKPKKSLVL
-386 TDIVGVNVNSQ
+386 TDIIGVNANSK

-407 NEQHFDSVF
+407 NEQYFDSVF

-446 HLTEIENQIVLLKGA
+446 HLTELENQIILLKGA

-495 HKSLLKPGTKMM
+495 HKSLLKSGTKMM
-507 AMVKANAYGLGSFEV
+507 AMVKANAYGLGSYEI

-537 YADEGVELRKKGITT
+537 YVDEGVELRKKGITT

-567 IEYDLE
+567 IEYNLE

-607 MHRLGFKDFELD
+607 MHRLGFKDHELD
-619 QLSETLSEKNLK
+619 QLSETLSDKNLK
-631 VQSMFSHLS
+631 IQSMFSHLS
-640 SSDMPEERAF
+640 SSDMPEEKDF
-650 TLKQFEVFEKNSS
+650 TLKQFEIFEKSSS

-668 LGYTP
+668 LGYAP
-673 IRHILNSSGITS
+673 LRHILNSSGITS
-685 YSEHQYDMVRI
+685 YTDHQYDMVRI

-704 SDHEIQKQLQSV
+704 PNPEIQKQLQSV

-729 EGGESV
+729 ESGESV
-735 GYSRRYKADHLTRI
+735 GYSRRYKADHPTKI

-762 LIGNQVGSLGVNK
+762 LIGNQVGSFGVNK

-784 CMDMMMINVDNI
+784 CMDMMMLNVENI

-806 VFNAKPSLKEF
+806 VFNSKPSLKEF
-817 AGYCKTIT
+817 ADYCKTIT

>member
-1 MISLSLYDLLW
+1 
-12 NLPVAVSPKNKAE
+12 
-25 RVPMNY
+25 MNY
-31 TVQHIAEI
+31 TVQQIAEI
-39 TNAQVIGDGNLVI
+39 TNAEVIGDKNLAVK
-52 RNIAYDSRIIYST
+52 NIAYDSRIIYSI

-78 SGEKFIESAIDRGIN
+78 SGEKFIEAAIDRGIN
-93 VIISEHHYPDFENIT
+93 VIISEHQYPQFEDIT
-108 WIIVENSV
+108 WIIVNNSV
-116 EFLQK
+116 DFLQQ
-121 LAKYHFENSHLQSIG
+121 LAKYHFENSHLRSIG

-175 SLLQINSTHKL
+175 SLLQINDSHEL
-186 GIFEVGISKPDEM
+186 GIFEVGISHPNEM

-209 IGLLTHIGT
+209 IGLLTHIGN

-226 EEELIDEKIRLFK
+226 EEELIDEKIKLFK
-239 DSEVIIYNGDNSS
+239 DSEIIIYNGDHSL

-257 KKSYSGRK
+257 KKLYADKK

-270 IKKENNVFIKSNIS
+270 FKKENQVFIKKNTK
-284 RDENIIVEYFGEE
+284 DENVIVEYFGEE
-297 ISFPAHQRDEA
+297 ISFPAHQRDES
-308 TLTNAMALITV
+308 TLTNATALIAV
-319 LKELNIENKKIVE
+319 LKVLQVENKKIVE
-332 KINLLKAVEMRLESI
+332 KINLLKAVEMRLEAI
-347 EGVKGNI
+347 EGIKGNI
-354 IINDSFN
+354 VINDSFN

-374 KEYNKSKKSLVL
+374 KEYNKPKKSLVL
-386 TDIVGVNVNSQ
+386 TDIVGVNTNSK

-407 NEQHFDSVF
+407 NEQNFDSVF

-424 FSELFKAKTYT
+424 FSELFKSKTYT

-446 HLTEIENQIVLLKGA
+446 HLSEIENQIILLKGA

-480 VLEVNLNAILHNINY
+480 VLEINLNAILHNINY
-495 HKSLLKPGTKMM
+495 HKSLLKPNTKMM
-507 AMVKANAYGLGSFEV
+507 AMVKANAYGLGSYEI

-537 YADEGVELRKKGITT
+537 FADEGVELRKKGITT

-567 IEYDLE
+567 IEYNLE

-640 SSDMPEERAF
+640 SSDMPEEREF
-650 TLKQFEVFEKNSS
+650 TMNQFKVFDKNSS

-673 IRHILNSSGITS
+673 LRHILNSSGITS
-685 YSEHQYDMVRI
+685 YTDHQYDMVRI

-704 SDHEIQKQLQSV
+704 PDSEIQKQLQSV

-729 EGGESV
+729 EDGESV
-735 GYSRRYKADHLTRI
+735 GYSRRFKADHLTKI
-749 ATVPVGYADGIPR
+749 ATIPVGYADGIPR

-784 CMDMMMINVDNI
+784 CMDMMMINVENV
-796 PNVKEGDTVT
+796 PNVKEGDMVT

>member
-1 MISLSLYDLLW
+1 
-12 NLPVAVSPKNKAE
+12 
-25 RVPMNY
+25 MNY

-39 TNAQVIGDGNLVI
+39 TNAQVIGDGSLMI

-93 VIISEHHYPDFENIT
+93 VIISEHHDPEYQNVT

-121 LAKYHFENSHLQSIG
+121 LAKYHFENSHLESIG

-175 SLLQINSTHKL
+175 SLLQINSSHKL

-226 EEELIDEKIRLFK
+226 EEELIDEKIKLFK
-239 DSEVIIYNGDNSS
+239 DSEVIIYNGDHSL
-252 VDQKI
+252 VDEKI
-257 KKSYSGRK
+257 KKIYSEKK

-270 IKKENNVFIKSNIS
+270 FKKENNVFINNNIS
-284 RDENIIVEYFGEE
+284 KDENIIVEYFGEE
-297 ISFPAHQRDEA
+297 INFPAHQRDEA
-308 TLTNAMALITV
+308 TLINAMALITV

-347 EGVKGNI
+347 EGIKGNI

-374 KEYNKSKKSLVL
+374 NEYNKSGKSLVL
-386 TDIVGVNVNSQ
+386 TDIVGVNANSK
-397 ELYEEVSELV
+397 ELYEEVSDLV
-407 NEQHFDSVF
+407 NDQHFDSVF

-424 FSELFKAKTYT
+424 FSELFKSKTYT

-446 HLTEIENQIVLLKGA
+446 YLSEIENQIILLKGA

-507 AMVKANAYGLGSFEV
+507 AMVKANAYGLGSYEV

-619 QLSETLSEKNLK
+619 QLSDILSQKNLK
-631 VQSMFSHLS
+631 VQSLFSHLS
-640 SSDMPEERAF
+640 SSDMPEEKEF

-685 YSEHQYDMVRI
+685 YTDHQYDMVRI

-704 SDHEIQKQLQSV
+704 PDNEIQKQLRSV

-762 LIGNQVGSLGVNK
+762 LIGNQVGNVGVNK

-784 CMDMMMINVDNI
+784 CMDMMMVNVDNI

>member
-1 MISLSLYDLLW
+1 MVFISFAV
-12 NLPVAVSPKNKAE
+12 LPFCSFALNKAE

-39 TNAQVIGDGNLVI
+39 TNAQIIGDGNLLI
-52 RNIAYDSRIIYST
+52 KNIAYDSRIIYST
-65 KNTAFIAINTHKN
+65 KNTAFIAINTQKN
-78 SGEKFIESAIDRGIN
+78 SGEKFIESAMDRGIN
-93 VIISEHHYPDFENIT
+93 VIISEHHYPEFENIT

-175 SLLQINSTHKL
+175 SLLQINSSHQL
-186 GIFEVGISKPDEM
+186 GIFEVGISKPHEM

-226 EEELIDEKIRLFK
+226 DEELIDEKISLFK
-239 DSEVIIYNGDNSS
+239 NSEVIIYNGDNSL

-257 KKSYSGRK
+257 KNSYSDKK

-270 IKKENNVFIKSNIS
+270 FKKENQVFIKNNIS
-284 RDENIIVEYFGEE
+284 KDENIIVEYLGEE
-297 ISFPAHQRDEA
+297 ISFPVHQRDEA
-308 TLTNAMALITV
+308 TLTNAMALISV

-332 KINLLKAVEMRLESI
+332 KINLLKAVEMRLEAI
-347 EGVKGNI
+347 EGIKGNI
-354 IINDSFN
+354 VINDSFN

-374 KEYNKSKKSLVL
+374 NEYNKSKKSLVL
-386 TDIVGVNVNSQ
+386 TDIVGVNSNAK

-416 LIGDEISK
+416 LIGDEISN

-446 HLTEIENQIVLLKGA
+446 HLTEIENQIILLKGA

-567 IEYDLE
+567 IEYNLE

-619 QLSETLSEKNLK
+619 QLSETLSQKNVK

-640 SSDMPEERAF
+640 SSDMPEEKEF
-650 TLKQFEVFEKNSS
+650 TLKQLDVFEKNSS

-673 IRHILNSSGITS
+673 IRHILNSAGITS
-685 YSEHQYDMVRI
+685 YKDHQHDMVRI

-704 SDHEIQKQLQSV
+704 ADPEIQKQLRSV
-716 VSFKTVISQISMV
+716 VSFKTVISQISTV
-729 EGGESV
+729 ENGESV
-735 GYSRRYKADHLTRI
+735 GYSRRYKADHSTRI
-749 ATVPVGYADGIPR
+749 ATIPVGYADGIPR
-762 LIGNQVGSLGVNK
+762 LIGNQVGNVGVNK

-784 CMDMMMINVDNI
+784 CMDMMMINVDHI
-796 PNVKEGDTVT
+796 PHVKEGDTVT